1 MDNIKKTY
9 YPLEN
14 ILIQHFADHAEE
26 WKKYDLP
33 EVTSKRKRAID
44 FFKREGFPNLKM
56 EKWRGTDL
64 EAVYREEL
72 NVVDEE
78 TPFNKKVD
86 EIFECE
92 VHGFQTRMISVLNG
106 GFYSEEESK
115 LTVSKDGV
123 IIGSLARAQKVYPE
137 IFEKYFGKLPNYME
151 DGFKAINTAMARDGA
166 FVYVPD
172 NVWFTEDTLQLI
184 NILNKPNLV
193 VNTRNLIVLGKNAK
207 LSFLHC
213 DDSVN
218 HYSGLINTVSEIYLD
233 ENAELEFYKL
243 QNLNDETAL
252 INQVF
257 IDQAASSRVKIN
269 VLTLNGG
276 LIRNEISDALNG
288 EEASCDIH
296 GLYLMDK
303 EQHID
308 NHVIVLHNA
317 PRCNSNQ
324 LFKGI
329 LDNKSTGVFNGYT
342 YVKRDAQQT
351 NAFQKNSNILMSDD
365 ARIDALPHLEI
376 YADDVKCGH
385 GASVGQLDNEA
396 LFYLMQRGIPFEDAR
411 MLLLF
416 AFADDVINQISIGPL
431 RITIE
436 DMVKRRLRGELSI
449 CDRCVLHC
457 SHPEQPLIFDID
469 MSKI

>member
-1 MDNIKKTY
+1 MENTKKTY

-14 ILIQHFADHAEE
+14 VLINHFAEHVAEWE
-26 WKKYDLP
+26 KNDLP
-33 EVTSKRKRAID
+33 EVTSQRKGAMEY
-44 FFKREGFPNLKM
+44 FKKKGFPNLKM
-56 EKWRGTDL
+56 EKWRGTDMD
-64 EAVYREEL
+64 AVYQEEL
-72 NVVDEE
+72 TVFDEE
-78 TPFNKKVD
+78 TPFDKKVD

-92 VHGFQTRMISVLNG
+92 VHGFHTRMISVLNG
-106 GFYSEEESK
+106 SYYSKEEAK
-115 LTVSKDGV
+115 LTVNPEGV
-123 IIGSLARAQKVYPE
+123 IIGSLARAQKAYPE
-137 IFEKYFGKLPNYME
+137 LFEKYYGKLPNHIE

-166 FVYVPD
+166 FVYIPD
-172 NVWFTEDTLQLI
+172 GVELSGDTLQLI
-184 NILNKPNLV
+184 DILNKPNLV

-218 HYSGLINTVSEIYLD
+218 HHAGLINTVSEIYVG
-233 ENAELEFYKL
+233 ENAQLELYKL
-243 QNLNDETAL
+243 QNINDETAL
-252 INQVF
+252 VNQVF
-257 IDQAASSRVKIN
+257 IDQAANSHVKIN

-276 LIRNEISDALNG
+276 MIRNEVSDALNG
-288 EEASCDIH
+288 EEASCDIR
-296 GLYLMDK
+296 GLYLVDK

-308 NHVIVLHNA
+308 NHVTVLHNA

-324 LFKGI
+324 LFKGV
-329 LDNKSTGVFNGYT
+329 LDNKATGVFNGFT
-342 YVKRDAQQT
+342 YVKKDAQQT
-351 NAFQKNSNILMSDD
+351 NAFQKNSNILLSDS
-365 ARIDALPHLEI
+365 ARIDAMPHLEI

-411 MLLLF
+411 MLLMY
-416 AFADDVINQISIGPL
+416 AFADDILKEVTIDAL

-457 SHPEQPLIFDID
+457 SNPEQPIIFDID
-469 MSKI
+469 LSKI

>member
-1 MDNIKKTY
+1 MDNTKKTY

-14 ILIQHFADHAEE
+14 ALIRHFTEHAEVWE
-26 WKKYDLP
+26 RNDPP
-33 EVTSKRKRAID
+33 EVTVQRKGAMD
-44 FFKREGFPNLKM
+44 YFKKQGFPNLKM

-64 EAVYREEL
+64 DAVYQEEL
-72 NVVDEE
+72 TVFDEE
-78 TPFNKKVD
+78 TPFDKKVD
-86 EIFECE
+86 EIFDCE
-92 VHGFQTRMISVLNG
+92 VHGFHARMISVLNG
-106 GFYSEEESK
+106 SYYSKEESK
-115 LTVSKDGV
+115 LTVSPRGV
-123 IIGSLARAQKVYPE
+123 IIGSLAHAQKAYPE
-137 IFEKYFGKLPNYME
+137 LFEKYYGKLPNHIE

-166 FVYVPD
+166 FVYIPD
-172 NVWFTEDTLQLI
+172 NVEFTDDTLQLI
-184 NILNKPNLV
+184 NILNRPNLV

-218 HYSGLINTVSEIYLD
+218 HQAGLINTVSEIYLD
-233 ENAELEFYKL
+233 ENAELELYKL

-252 INQVF
+252 VNQVF
-257 IDQAASSRVKIN
+257 IDQAKTSRVKIN
-269 VLTLNGG
+269 LLTLNGG

-288 EEASCDIH
+288 EEASCDIR

-308 NHVIVLHNA
+308 NHISVLHNA
-317 PRCNSNQ
+317 PHCNSNQ

-329 LDNKSTGVFNGYT
+329 MDNQSTGVFNGFT

-365 ARIDALPHLEI
+365 ARVDTMPHLEI

-411 MLLLF
+411 MLLLY
-416 AFADDVINQISIGPL
+416 AFADDIIKEIAISPL

-457 SHPEQPLIFDID
+457 SNPDQPIIFDID